1 MAAPLALSGS
11 FLRRDRVLVL
21 LENIPRMS
29 VLPGWA
35 AWPGSRLA
43 SSRVPW
49 FTANNFF
56 LPFSL
61 LLYEVRY
68 LGTWSFCRP
77 EDKNL
82 NP

>member
-11 FLRRDRVLVL
+11 ILRRDRVLVL

-56 LPFSL
+56 FAL
-61 LLYEVRY
+61 LVITVRGKV
-68 LGTWSFCRP
+68 LGYVVFADPRTRT
-77 EDKNL
+77 
-82 NP
+82 

>member
-11 FLRRDRVLVL
+11 ILRRDRVLVL

-49 FTANNFF
+49 FTANIFF
-56 LPFSL
+56 FFAL
-61 LLYEVRY
+61 LVITVRGKV
-68 LGTWSFCRP
+68 LGYVVFADPRTRT
-77 EDKNL
+77 
-82 NP
+82 